1 MMRCEKRTEKEDE
14 EEEVKMKEQKK
25 DKEDGSAALILR
37 FALKVFFKGRQAVV
51 YCYDHLVF

>member
-25 DKEDGSAALILR
+25 DKEERSAALILR
-37 FALKVFFKGRQAVV
+37 FALKVFWVFFKEGKQLFTVMII
-51 YCYDHLVF
+51 

>member
-1 MMRCEKRTEKEDE
+1 MMRYEKRTEKDDE

-37 FALKVFFKGRQAVV
+37 FALKVFFLKEGKQLFTVMII
-51 YCYDHLVF
+51 